1 MSEKPQNETKQPVP
15 RPPFQP
21 DLALITYLERD
32 RKPKDVE
39 KWSADAP
46 SAAEDEDG

>member
-1 MSEKPQNETKQPVP
+1 MSEKPQKETKQPAP

-39 KWSADAP
+39 RWTAYAR
-46 SAAEDEDG
+46 SAAEDEDR